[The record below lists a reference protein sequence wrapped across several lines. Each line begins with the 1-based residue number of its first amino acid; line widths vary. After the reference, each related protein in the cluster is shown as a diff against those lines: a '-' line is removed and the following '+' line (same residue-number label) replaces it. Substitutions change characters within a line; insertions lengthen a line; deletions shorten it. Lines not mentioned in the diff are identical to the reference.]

1 MKMLR
6 HRALGPHGLELA
18 KPTLKLFCLQMC
30 TNSVPSQPLRNCRAS
45 VAIYPG
51 GLFVMSV
58 AGWFGQGLFL

>member
-1 MKMLR
+1 MKMPR
-6 HRALGPHGLELA
+6 HRALGPRGLELA

-30 TNSVPSQPLRNCRAS
+30 TNSVPRNCRAS
-45 VAIYPG
+45 VAIYAG